1 MNYQAL
7 GFWLTLAAAL
17 VAAGQGIFIWVVR
30 RTRRNEERSREL
42 ERQHDARLDDHDRR
56 LTALEA
62 DSKRAASH
70 EDIAR
75 LEEVVK
81 RSPQREDLRRIYD
94 KVENSDAALSARLEG
109 TNANIAE
116 LKGEFRSNRALLERI
131 HQFLLDGGREKK

>member
-17 VAAGQGIFIWVVR
+17 FAAGQGIFIWVVR

-81 RSPQREDLRRIYD
+81 QSPQRGDLRRIYD
-94 KVENSDAALSARLEG
+94 KVENSDEALSARLEG